1 MNKIILKTIALS
13 ILIGLLIYCF
23 DFKFKT
29 ITNFHHSVEHFNK
42 HSKDSIDLI
51 FLGSSHAE
59 MSYIPFYFD
68 KSLNINSHN
77 FGCGGQRLL
86 LTNIFLEQL
95 IKDSK
100 PKVIILD
107 LFWGSFDYP
116 DSDLEKG
123 LQLATIDEL
132 KFSLKKIKLAY
143 EIFGFKNAILA
154 LSPTLRNHNDWF
166 NIIFNN
172 KKHLKSKLWSK
183 GFRGTFDELPTFT
196 IKELNDLNNK
206 IEEFTSNPNKHNP
219 GHKSEFNF
227 SELNKTIKFC
237 EKNGIKLILT
247 SSPDLKVYDY
257 PISKNFYIALKD
269 FSKSKNIDFINFHL
283 LFNKLKLTNKDFR
296 DHGHLNL
303 IGADKISTYLIN
315 YLTTNNYFKKS
326 ISEIDLKLLRDKFF
340 NFNDKYQISDLND
353 WTPVNTTVK
362 KIIIRSE
369 KKELIQISR
378 NNDDENSYL
387 ISRKINVEK
396 GSKFNLK
403 VISKKGIKGSK
414 LGLRISGI
422 YPNRIDALFNLNT
435 GVVEDIHEDGNF
447 TNVEANMS
455 FFNEDYFSCEI
466 SGKTNSN
473 FIQIL
478 LGTAGDKIPARIW
491 ESKSSI
497 TQDLF
502 IINNSIQLN
511 KIK

>member
-1 MNKIILKTIALS
+1 M
-13 ILIGLLIYCF
+13 
-23 DFKFKT
+23 
-29 ITNFHHSVEHFNK
+29 
-42 HSKDSIDLI
+42 
-51 FLGSSHAE
+51 
-59 MSYIPFYFD
+59 
-68 KSLNINSHN
+68 
-77 FGCGGQRLL
+77 
-86 LTNIFLEQL
+86 
-95 IKDSK
+95 
-100 PKVIILD
+100 
-107 LFWGSFDYP
+107 
-116 DSDLEKG
+116 
-123 LQLATIDEL
+123 
-132 KFSLKKIKLAY
+132 
-143 EIFGFKNAILA
+143 
-154 LSPTLRNHNDWF
+154 
-166 NIIFNN
+166 
-172 KKHLKSKLWSK
+172 
-183 GFRGTFDELPTFT
+183 
-196 IKELNDLNNK
+196 
-206 IEEFTSNPNKHNP
+206 
-219 GHKSEFNF
+219 
-227 SELNKTIKFC
+227 
-237 EKNGIKLILT
+237 
-247 SSPDLKVYDY
+247 
-257 PISKNFYIALKD
+257 
-269 FSKSKNIDFINFHL
+269 
-283 LFNKLKLTNKDFR
+283 
-296 DHGHLNL
+296 
-303 IGADKISTYLIN
+303 
-315 YLTTNNYFKKS
+315 
-326 ISEIDLKLLRDKFF
+326 RDKFF